1 MLIMILLLSILLSYE
16 KESGGR
22 NGLQGYGKECT
33 REERR
38 GEEGR
43 GEERSKR
50 GRAGERVKADE
61 TVIIPFCHLLPPIIA
76 STNTNMLR
84 CANAHVQ

>member
-38 GEEGR
+38 G
-43 GEERSKR
+43 
-50 GRAGERVKADE
+50 GERRGKE
-61 TVIIPFCHLLPPIIA
+61 QERE
-76 STNTNMLR
+76 SG
-84 CANAHVQ
+84 